1 MALYMKSNTLPW
13 IEKYRPS
20 SLSDVSGH
28 YDSIFALSGWAVAWD
43 DNADV
48 EKKAVILYGTA
59 GVGKTSTAIA
69 LANEMNWNLLEL
81 NASDVRNAKSIKK
94 IVGSA
99 SDSGDLSEGNT
110 LILLDEADN
119 LHGNSD
125 RGGIKAII
133 DVIKTTK
140 QPIILIVNDF
150 YKIPYALKSIC
161 ECLEFAK
168 IGKVSMMS
176 VLGKICDNENITVGF
191 GALEKIIDNAN
202 GDLRTAVG
210 DLQSSVSDK
219 NSLSKNNLVLSESD
233 EKENVFKVMQ
243 AIFRAP
249 NVLEAYKVAGKSDK
263 NPEELVQ
270 WVDQNL
276 GIEFGVG
283 SELLDAYESIS
294 KADLFLGRTKRRQNY
309 KLWKYA
315 SVIMSC
321 NINNISN
328 NRSSIHRGFIRY
340 ESPKHWKLMSSSK
353 VKRKNMKSCIEKIGK
368 YCHVS
373 QNYVSS
379 ELLEFFKFLM
389 KERSVKL
396 SADLELDKNDIN
408 FLTDN
413 KLAKN
418 DVELI
423 YKSAQDYIKLQEA
436 EVISKDINST
446 FDAKDI
452 IGNKDGKFNKT
463 KEDKKKEKLSRGQ
476 FTFDSF

>member
-1 MALYMKSNTLPW
+1 MKSDTLPW
-13 IEKYRPS
+13 IEKYRPAT
-20 SLSDVSGH
+20 LGEVSGH
-28 YDSIFALSGWAVAWD
+28 YDSIFALTGWANAWD
-43 DNADV
+43 DDIDV

-59 GVGKTSTAIA
+59 GVGKTTTAIA

-99 SDSGDLSEGNT
+99 SESSDLGGSKT

-119 LHGNSD
+119 LHGSSA
-125 RGGIKAII
+125 RGGVKVII
-133 DVIKTTK
+133 DIIKTTK

-168 IGKVSMMS
+168 INKVSMMS

-191 GALEKIIDNAN
+191 GSLEKIIDNAD

-210 DLQSSVSDK
+210 DLQSSVSNKD
-219 NSLSKNNLVLSESD
+219 SLDKNNLFLSESD
-233 EKENVFKVMQ
+233 EKKDVFKVMQ
-243 AIFRAP
+243 GIFKAP
-249 NVLEAYKVAGKSDK
+249 NAIEAYKVINKSDK
-263 NPEELVQ
+263 DPEELVQ

-276 GIEFGVG
+276 GTEFGSG
-283 SELLDAYESIS
+283 AELLAAYACIS

-309 KLWKYA
+309 KMWKHA

-328 NRSSIHRGFIRY
+328 NRSGMRRGFTRY

-353 VKRKNMKSCIEKIGK
+353 VRRKNMKSCIEKIGR

-379 ELLEFFKFLM
+379 E
-389 KERSVKL
+389 
-396 SADLELDKNDIN
+396 DLELDKNDIN
-408 FLTDN
+408 FLTEG
-413 KLAKN
+413 KLSKN
-418 DVELI
+418 NVELI
-423 YKSAQDYIKLQEA
+423 YKSAQEYIKLQEA
-436 EVISKDINST
+436 ESISKDINST
-446 FDAKDI
+446 FDVKDI
-452 IGNKDGKFNKT
+452 IEDKDSKFKKT
-463 KEDKKKEKLSRGQ
+463 KEDKKKEKLSNGQ